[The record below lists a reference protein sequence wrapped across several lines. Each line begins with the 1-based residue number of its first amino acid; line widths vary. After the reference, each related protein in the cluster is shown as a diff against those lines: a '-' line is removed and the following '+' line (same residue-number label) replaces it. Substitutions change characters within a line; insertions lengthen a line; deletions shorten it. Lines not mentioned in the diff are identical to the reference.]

1 MKRGDSINVNVAIK
15 LLNTL
20 ERYSKLLERLYQMD
34 KKKTLES
41 LRQELG
47 VTPPLGRSKGIPTY
61 LMHLAFRL
69 NEKEATAFIKAA
81 QKARVSESLYGRVA
95 IMEKV
100 EREA

>member
-1 MKRGDSINVNVAIK
+1 MDRKR
-15 LLNTL
+15 
-20 ERYSKLLERLYQMD
+20 
-34 KKKTLES
+34 TLES

-47 VTPPLGRSKGIPTY
+47 VTPPLGRSKGVPTF
-61 LMHLAFRL
+61 LIHLAFRM

-81 QKARVSESLYGRVA
+81 QRMRISESLYGRIA